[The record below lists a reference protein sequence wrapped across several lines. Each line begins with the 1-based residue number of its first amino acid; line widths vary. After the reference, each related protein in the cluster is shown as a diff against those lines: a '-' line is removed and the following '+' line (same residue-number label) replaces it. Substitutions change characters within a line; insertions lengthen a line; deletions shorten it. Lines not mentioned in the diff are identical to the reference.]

1 MVFKKMTLMII
12 PEGTR
17 ATKQIRI
24 PVFLFKVVFFGLLLG
39 SLFAGYIIYDYIN
52 LHRLKDLYQGI
63 TIENNALKGEARLL
77 MSHLEDV
84 KKSLQRVQDY
94 SEKLGELTRVR
105 VEKVSQKTG
114 IEQHQETA
122 GDDGLTGITKD
133 LQDASSHYIPPGL
146 DIDSLTF
153 RPVLSQLAVIG
164 RKAQHNALELQQL
177 LSSLSQQKS
186 LLQSIPSIAP
196 VEGWVTSGFGSRT
209 SPFTGEST
217 QHMGIDIAAP
227 PGTPVKAPADGVVI
241 YAGKKE
247 GFGNFVMIAHGYGII
262 SRFGHNEQNI
272 VQPGQKVAR
281 GEQIAT
287 VGATGRTTGPHVH
300 YEIQVNGKYDDP
312 QKFILDHT
320 DLRLY

>member
-1 MVFKKMTLMII
+1 MFI

-24 PVFLFKVVFFGLLLG
+24 PVFLL
-39 SLFAGYIIYDYIN
+39 SLSFSIFLMASMVSGYVIYDY
-52 LHRLKDLYQGI
+52 LHLIRLKVMYQGL

-77 MSHLEDV
+77 MSHLDDV

-114 IEQHQETA
+114 IEQNQEGVANDANSA
-122 GDDGLTGITKD
+122 GSEVHGETD
-133 LQDASSHYIPPGL
+133 SHYIPPGL
-146 DIDSLTF
+146 NIDSLTF
-153 RPVLSQLAVIG
+153 RPVLGQLAVIG
-164 RKAQHNALELQQL
+164 RKAQQNSLELQQL
-177 LSSLSQQKS
+177 LSSLSQQRS

-196 VEGWVTSGFGSRT
+196 VEGWITSGFGSRT

-217 QHMGIDIAAP
+217 KHMGLDIAAP
-227 PGTPVKAPADGVVI
+227 PGTPIKAPADGVVI
-241 YAGKKE
+241 YAGTKE
-247 GFGNFVMIAHGYGII
+247 GFGNFIMIAHGYGII

-272 VQPGQKVAR
+272 VQPGQKVVR

-300 YEIQVNGKYDDP
+300 YEIQVNGNHDDP
-312 QKFILDHT
+312 QKFILDHG